1 MTNPTDKAFNAAE
14 EATAQATQAAED
26 TIERIREMNERI
38 IESSRSAGLASLD
51 AYENA
56 LENLV
61 QLQEQTAGATQLE
74 WVNALAHA
82 HARYVQDVSKA
93 YTSAAR
99 EMLNTPLGGSAAPA
113 KGAKKK

>member
-1 MTNPTDKAFNAAE
+1 MSNPTDKAFNAAE
-14 EATAQATQAAED
+14 DATQKASAAAED
-26 TIERIREMNERI
+26 QLHRIREMNERI
-38 IESSRSAGLASLD
+38 IEGSRSAGLASLD

-56 LENLV
+56 LENLL
-61 QLQEQTAGATQLE
+61 QLQEQTAGASQIE

-99 EMLNTPLGGSAAPA
+99 EMLSTPLPGEGDKPMQ
-113 KGAKKK
+113 